1 MLFIEWKKIVDY
13 IFINYIKNSMNI
25 YIITCDYHLWFIDFI
40 NYTSSWLRYLSIV
53 FTYLYVKT
61 YKYVYILLSSSKN
74 LIFLHPILTTP
85 HNTPGIGFVF
95 SSGTGTALKF
105 SGSATLISTDLP
117 ILQKTIKEVWIFSI
131 CLKIGLI

>member
-53 FTYLYVKT
+53 FTYLYVK
-61 YKYVYILLSSSKN
+61 LL
-74 LIFLHPILTTP
+74 T
-85 HNTPGIGFVF
+85 
-95 SSGTGTALKF
+95 
-105 SGSATLISTDLP
+105 
-117 ILQKTIKEVWIFSI
+117 
-131 CLKIGLI
+131 